1 MRTNGA
7 VQGKILVIGFVT
19 LLLAMAVVMIGYW
32 LRENGVYS
40 VRMEV
45 LRPDA
50 DASRVA
56 LEVENSR
63 ALHLYVFFEGSDGAA
78 TLLFPRDAD
87 GSDPLPAGTHRL
99 PNSDAGSGNWTLPD
113 VEWDGALL
121 LVASPVALIELE
133 GELRKMGNSGAA
145 GGVPIS
151 DVARKRVRALRDT
164 RLGQAP
170 PPDGRLTS
178 LAPPLSTAPENA
190 RGIWMRKA
198 ALKVPVP

>member
-7 VQGKILVIGFVT
+7 VQGKILVIAFVT

-56 LEVENSR
+56 LAIENSR

-87 GSDPLPAGTHRL
+87 VPNPLPAGSHRL
-99 PNSDAGSGNWTLPD
+99 PRSGGGSIDWALSDSESN
-113 VEWDGALL
+113 GALL
-121 LVASPVALIELE
+121 VVASPVALIELE
-133 GELRKMGNSGAA
+133 S
-145 GGVPIS
+145 
-151 DVARKRVRALRDT
+151 
-164 RLGQAP
+164 
-170 PPDGRLTS
+170 
-178 LAPPLSTAPENA
+178 
-190 RGIWMRKA
+190 KA
-198 ALKVPVP
+198 